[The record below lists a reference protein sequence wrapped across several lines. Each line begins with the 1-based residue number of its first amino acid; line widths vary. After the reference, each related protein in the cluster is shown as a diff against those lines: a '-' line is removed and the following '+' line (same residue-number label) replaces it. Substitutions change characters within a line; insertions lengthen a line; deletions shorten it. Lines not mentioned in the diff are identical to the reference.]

1 MSKLTAIAATLLAST
16 VSLGVVANSASAG
29 TLVPQ
34 VEGEINV
41 GVGSAIGGGT
51 YISTSGI
58 SITSLVDA
66 STGTKSRLF
75 VDKAGTANNYGSLI
89 KFLANDVGTSELTNQ
104 YWFRP
109 VAMLADGVTPRVENG
124 QLEVGTYKIDFD
136 NIISSLSVSVR
147 WFDTEDIGTSFS
159 AYDALGN
166 LISSGDITPGVNSNI
181 QDRTFANV
189 KSLILNL
196 GQANSP
202 KFGSTGDGVLFQMT
216 ASQSVPE
223 PGLILG
229 LGTAALAGVAS
240 KRKRDKATTQG

>member
-1 MSKLTAIAATLLAST
+1 MSKLAAISASLLVSTL
-16 VSLGVVANSASAG
+16 SLGVVANSASAG

-34 VEGEINV
+34 AEGEINV

-51 YISTSGI
+51 YISTPGI

-75 VDKAGTANNYGSLI
+75 VDKAGTSNNYGSLI
-89 KFLANDVGTSELTNQ
+89 KFLGKDAGTSEVTNQ

-109 VAMLADGVTPRVENG
+109 VAMLADGVTPRVEAG
-124 QLEVGTYKIDFD
+124 QLEVGTFKLDFD
-136 NIISSLSVSVR
+136 NIISSLSVR
-147 WFDTEDIGTSFS
+147 WFDTEDIDTTFT
-159 AYDALGN
+159 AYDAIGN
-166 LISSGDITPGVNSNI
+166 AISAGTIAAGWDSNI
-181 QDRTFANV
+181 QGRSFANV

-202 KFGSTGDGVLFQMT
+202 KFGGTGDGVLFQMT
-216 ASQSVPE
+216 ATQAVPE

-229 LGTAALAGVAS
+229 MGAAVIAGVAS
-240 KRKRDKATTQG
+240 KRKRYNASA